1 MIMIMSDT
9 HDGAD
14 FGDVTDTPIM
24 GDDIIGACVAASSP
38 PPPPPPLCSRTAR
51 DVATRSA
58 LRRERV
64 ACDAAASA
72 FNFAALREDATHGV
86 PLAQVEAAA
95 APSPRM
101 RQRAR
106 RGARSSTDS
115 HHASSGAARRSGEDV
130 GGEMREHDRPKSIAF
145 LLASLRSPAMGW
157 DARERTSGC
166 DPVTRGG
173 G

>member
-1 MIMIMSDT
+1 MSPR
-9 HDGAD
+9 A
-14 FGDVTDTPIM
+14 
-24 GDDIIGACVAASSP
+24 
-38 PPPPPPLCSRTAR
+38 PLCA
-51 DVATRSA
+51 VSA
-58 LRRERV
+58 SHAMRRRPPSTLRRSEKTPLTV
-64 ACDAAASA
+64 AQSRGGMGIDWGRSGGGGVEG
-72 FNFAALREDATHGV
+72 REVRGAEYEVVEGGCRWRYRV